1 MDMSGLGALAALVA
15 TAPTRSETPTHL
27 WGEVVATDPPTVIL
41 EHDTDAEPREVSSV
55 AVSRLAVG
63 SRVRLELL
71 GQRLTILG
79 PEAPAPPPPAA
90 TRGSNAN
97 GNWWRHPSG
106 LQVCWTS
113 YSGTGSTSPYGALHL
128 AGSQW
133 NFPLPFLDIPTV
145 TCGQFRMGTGAA
157 MIGSPLEV
165 TRTSVRLTG
174 IDVVAR
180 PPGTPVQIQARAVGL
195 YR

>member
-41 EHDTDAEPREVSSV
+41 EHDDTAEPREVASV

-79 PEAPAPPPPAA
+79 PEAPAPAA
-90 TRGSNAN
+90 SRGSNGN
-97 GNWWRHPSG
+97 GHWWRDPSG
-106 LQVCWTS
+106 LQVCWVEIQGVG
-113 YSGTGSTSPYGALHL
+113 GTNPYASLHL
-128 AGSQW
+128 ASSLW
-133 NFPLPFLDIPTV
+133 NFPLPFLSPPVV
-145 TCGQFRMGTGAA
+145 TCGRFQLGTGAA
-157 MIGSPLEV
+157 WPTSPTDITAL
-165 TRTSVRLTG
+165 SARLRAL
-174 IDVVAR
+174 DAVAR
-180 PPGTPVQIQARAVGL
+180 PAGTPVFIQATAVGL
-195 YR
+195 WR